1 MRRSIPLSVLLL
13 SPLIAGLAA
22 CHAEVK
28 GDNGATASISIG
40 NDADAG
46 GESGNGQSVSIN
58 VPGFAGKMTVP
69 GLNLGDDAKID
80 DMPFFPGTKVTGI
93 KVTGESG
100 DGSGGHG
107 KGQVDMAFTAP
118 GDTDKLVAWY
128 RDQAQQHGWTV
139 VPPAGGHQFEA
150 TKDKAD
156 GTSRFAVQM
165 APEGSGS
172 AGHFLVSGS

>member
-1 MRRSIPLSVLLL
+1 MRRYVPLPAL
-13 SPLIAGLAA
+13 PCILIIGLAA

-40 NDADAG
+40 NDAEH
-46 GESGNGQSVSIN
+46 GEGGNGQSVSIN
-58 VPGFAGKMTVP
+58 VPGFSGKMTVP

-93 KVTGESG
+93 NVTGESG

-107 KGQVDMAFTAP
+107 KGQVDMTFTAP
-118 GDTDKLVAWY
+118 GDTDRLVAWY

-165 APEGSGS
+165 APQGGGS
-172 AGHFLVSGS
+172 AGHFLVSGG